1 MCKHP
6 SVSFPGHKSN
16 DGAGACRKVRRII
29 MGKYI
34 TNLAE
39 GFIGQLKAKVEAEDF
54 DEKWKWNPLVFN
66 LYARH
71 NEAIR
76 AQLRRMRPETLGKI
90 AACGVGNPD
99 EVSEDESLRDYAA
112 YSLYQV
118 HCGTYLDKY
127 ASGIALLREIA
138 CTAIIA
144 EMTNILKRR
153 AATP

>member
-1 MCKHP
+1 M
-6 SVSFPGHKSN
+6 
-16 DGAGACRKVRRII
+16 
-29 MGKYI
+29 
-34 TNLAE
+34 
-39 GFIGQLKAKVEAEDF
+39 IGQLGINPCDLGSLPYKAGQTLY
-54 DEKWKWNPLVFN
+54 EKWGEPIK
-66 LYARH
+66 R
-71 NEAIR
+71 
-76 AQLRRMRPETLGKI
+76 QLTRMRPETLGKI